1 MTVLPH
7 RKTREGILIKVRVQ
21 PRSSRNEVA
30 GLQGDALKVRVT
42 APPVEGEANARLIEL
57 LADEFGLRRSDI
69 EIVKGSSSRTKVV
82 LLKGVNTL
90 Y

>member
-57 LADEFGLRRSDI
+57 LADQFGLRRSDI
-69 EIVKGSSSRTKVV
+69 EIVKGSSSRNKVV
-82 LLKGVNTL
+82 LLKGLDTL